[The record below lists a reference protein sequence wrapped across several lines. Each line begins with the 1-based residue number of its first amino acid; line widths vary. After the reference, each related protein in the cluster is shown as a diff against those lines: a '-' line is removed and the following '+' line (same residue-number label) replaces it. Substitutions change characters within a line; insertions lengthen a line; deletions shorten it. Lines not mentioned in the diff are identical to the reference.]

1 MLIMCQQKLNVPS
14 GFSVSSPEKRGWLI
28 SPLGSDG
35 QFPVWMMAA
44 SILPAILVFIL
55 IFMES
60 QITAYKT
67 SHLFQHL

>member
-1 MLIMCQQKLNVPS
+1 MS
-14 GFSVSSPEKRGWLI
+14 TPEKRGWLI

-35 QFPVWMMAA
+35 QFPLWMMAA

-60 QITAYKT
+60 QITAYDT
-67 SHLFQHL
+67 FLLSFLLCFFVL